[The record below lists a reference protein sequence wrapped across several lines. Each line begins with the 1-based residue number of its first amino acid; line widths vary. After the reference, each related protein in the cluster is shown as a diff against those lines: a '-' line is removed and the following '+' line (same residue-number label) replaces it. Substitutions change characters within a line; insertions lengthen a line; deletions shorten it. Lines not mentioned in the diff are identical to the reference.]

1 MRFSRRFPVAA
12 RRHPPPRLS
21 TTSIPTHYLP
31 WLRDTASLTQRLIDA
46 CGGEFSVHVLSQAWD
61 RPRPE
66 EAQVLGMPP
75 HGHAIVRQ
83 VQLLCGGCPWVYART
98 ILPRATLTGS
108 ERRLAHLKSRS
119 LGAVLFADPT
129 MQRGRTEIVRLRP
142 DDGLY
147 ATAAHGLDVPPAEIW
162 GRRTVFRLRGKPLL
176 VSEFFLPAIGEFK
189 PC

>member
-1 MRFSRRFPVAA
+1 MKSRRRIPAG
-12 RRHPPPRLS
+12 PPPVRARL
-21 TTSIPTHYLP
+21 PEPYLP

-46 CGGEFSVHVLSQAWD
+46 CAGEFRVQLLRQVWE

-66 EAQVLGMPP
+66 EARALGLRPRG
-75 HGHAIVRQ
+75 HGIVRE
-83 VQLLCGGCPWVYART
+83 VHLLCGGRPWVYART
-98 ILPRATLTGS
+98 VLPRTTLTGA

-142 DDGLY
+142 ADGLY
-147 ATAAHGLDVPPAEIW
+147 RRATRGLASPPTEVW

-176 VSEFFLPAIGEFK
+176 VSEFFLPGIGRFK
-189 PC
+189 P

>member
-1 MRFSRRFPVAA
+1 MRFSRRFPLVA
-12 RRHPPPRLS
+12 RRQRLPRFPTS
-21 TTSIPTHYLP
+21 SIPAHYLP
-31 WLRDTASLTQRLIDA
+31 WLLDTASLTQRLIEA
-46 CGGEFSVHVLSQAWD
+46 CGGKFHVRVLNQAWD

-66 EAQVLGMPP
+66 EARALGMRP
-75 HGHAIVRQ
+75 HGHGIVRQ
-83 VQLLCGGCPWVYART
+83 VQLLCGGRPWVYART
-98 ILPRATLTGS
+98 VLPRATLTGP

-147 ATAAHGLDVPPAEIW
+147 ALAARGLGPPPGEIW

-176 VSEFFLPAIGEFK
+176 VSEFFLPGIGGFK
-189 PC
+189 P